1 MSELR
6 LRPWLATEISA
17 EPYPERHTPQTA
29 ATDVLLHN
37 IVTGLAPRP
46 VLGTKDLTSVLE
58 WVDGDVR
65 RSKTSSDAELLQTAK
80 ELRNKLLAAGLK
92 PELIGG
98 SFALVSEVTARRLG
112 LRHYPVQLIGGYAL
126 LLGRMV
132 EMETGE
138 GKTITAILP
147 AVTAA
152 PCGVPV
158 HVITVSDYLAKRDR
172 EWLQPVYDG
181 LGLSVGL
188 VQHGQDPLFRR
199 NAYQC
204 DITYCTN
211 KEVAFD
217 YLRDRIALR
226 GRRSMAQR
234 MEHDWSRTAGPL
246 LLLRGLHFGIVDEAD
261 SVLIDEART
270 PLIIS
275 SEAEKSTNSDLYK
288 IALGLARG
296 LKANHDFSILQTER
310 ATRLTN
316 AGADKVALFAA
327 KLDGVWRS
335 RRGREELVE
344 QALAAINLFERDKHY
359 IVMDDN

>member
-1 MSELR
+1 MSASSTTGSHLAYSCTAESGRYSWPDFMSEQH
-6 LRPWLATEISA
+6 LRPWLAAEVSA
-17 EPYPERHTPQTA
+17 EPYPERRIPQA
-29 ATDVLLHN
+29 GATDVLLNN
-37 IVTGLAPRP
+37 IAIGLAPRS
-46 VLGTKDLTSVLE
+46 VLGTKDLRSILK
-58 WVDGDVR
+58 WVDADASR
-65 RSKTSSDAELLQTAK
+65 FKTLSDAELLQTAK
-80 ELRNKLLAAGLK
+80 DLRNKLLSSGLK
-92 PELIGG
+92 SELIGR

-138 GKTITAILP
+138 GKTITAVLP

-152 PCGVPV
+152 LCGVPV
-158 HVITVSDYLAKRDR
+158 HVITVNDYLAKRDR
-172 EWLQPVYDG
+172 EWLQPVYEG

-199 NAYQC
+199 NAYQR

-211 KEVAFD
+211 KEIAFD

-226 GRRSMAQR
+226 GRRSTAR
-234 MEHDWSRTAGPL
+234 RIENDWTDVAGPL

-275 SEAEKSTNSDLYK
+275 SEAEKTANSDLYK
-288 IALGLARG
+288 IALWPRSWSGGEPRSLVASWLIAHG
-296 LKANHDFSILQTER
+296 S
-310 ATRLTN
+310 
-316 AGADKVALFAA
+316 AGF
-327 KLDGVWRS
+327 
-335 RRGREELVE
+335 
-344 QALAAINLFERDKHY
+344 IN
-359 IVMDDN
+359 